1 MPSKNDLFKYR
12 MALNINDMA
21 QSAYSIIQNLQ
32 QQATQLVGLD
42 ALYFRAT
49 PQSNS
54 EDAVI
59 FQEYTLY
66 NVEDCGHQ
74 IKIMMQ
80 DSNYQPGDYT
90 VGLFGVDYQPIS
102 ELQIPILYEMPGE
115 HT

>member
-1 MPSKNDLFKYR
+1 MPSKIDLFKYR
-12 MALNINDMA
+12 MTLNINDMA

-102 ELQIPILYEMPGE
+102 ELQIPILEW
-115 HT
+115 